1 MPRTYDLSLKKNN
14 ISRHRYRELKEFCLQ
29 YNEKKSELENIY
41 SSTPSF
47 EGGSSGI
54 GKPTEQ
60 KAIRAMQ
67 LRRDVD
73 LIDQCLA
80 EATPGEEIIRKKL
93 KTNITIGLGYESLG
107 YVPCGVRQF
116 YEYRKMFFNLLD
128 RKKV

>member
-29 YNEKKSELENIY
+29 YGEKKSELDNIY
-41 SSTPSF
+41 TSTPSF

-73 LIDQCLA
+73 LIDNCLA
-80 EATPGEEIIRKKL
+80 EVTAGEEIIRKKL
-93 KTNITIGLGYESLG
+93 KENVTTGIGYESLG
-107 YVPCGVRQF
+107 YIPCDPKVF
-116 YEYRKMFFNLLD
+116 YSCRRKFFALLD
-128 RKKV
+128 EKK

>member
-80 EATPGEEIIRKKL
+80 EVTPGEEIIRKKL
-93 KTNITIGLGYESLG
+93 KENITTGLGYDCLG
-107 YVPCGVRQF
+107 YVPCGINQF
-116 YEYRKMFFNLLD
+116 YTYRKRFFALLD
-128 RKKV
+128 KKKQ

>member
-14 ISRHRYRELKEFCLQ
+14 ISRHRYRELKEFCLP
-29 YNEKKSELENIY
+29 YYEKESELENIY
-41 SSTPSF
+41 SATPSF

-93 KTNITIGLGYESLG
+93 KENITTGLGYESLG